1 MANEKYTAKAQQ
13 AMQAA
18 QQLAAMKY
26 HQEFNSLHLMLALA
40 KEPEGL
46 LATIFNDCQTD
57 LPMLKVKLEAEL
69 NKIPQVKGQ
78 ERLSMGIDLARVVG
92 KAREYAA
99 SMKDEFIS
107 TEHLLLALVSDGK
120 KEIQE
125 IAKDFKLSKDKIDA
139 SIKKNRKQNVTS
151 DNPEETYQSLS
162 KFGRDLTQMARASKL
177 DPVIGRDEE
186 IRRTIEILSRRTKN
200 NPVLIGEPGVGKTAI
215 VEGLARRIVAGDVP
229 ESLKN
234 KTLYALDMG
243 SLIAG
248 AKFRGEFEERLKAV
262 LNEITKSDGQIL
274 LFIDEVHTVVG
285 AGKAEGA
292 IDAGNIL
299 KPMLARGEL
308 RCIGATTLNEYRKYI
323 EKDTALERRF
333 QPVMVGEPS
342 VEDTITILR
351 GIKERYEVHHGVRIR
366 DAALVSAAT
375 LSDRYISD
383 RFLPDKAI
391 DLVDEAAAKLRTEI
405 ESLPAPID
413 ETRRKIMQLEI
424 EEQAL
429 KKESDAASKDKLKS
443 IVEEISQL
451 KSKEKV
457 LRDKWEAEKQSIL
470 RVRAIKK
477 EIDAVNNE
485 IEEAQRAYNLQ
496 KASEL
501 KYGKLPQL
509 QNTLKKVE
517 EEIAAQ
523 KDSKL
528 LKEEVGEED
537 IAKVVSRWTGIPLT
551 KMLMGEREKLLHL
564 EDTLHERVVGQDEA
578 VKVVSEAILRARA
591 GIKDPNRPIGSFIFL
606 GPTGVGKTELAK
618 ALAEALFDDERS
630 IIRVDMSEYMEKH
643 TVARLIG
650 APPGY
655 VGYDEGGQLTE
666 QVRRRPYSVILLDE
680 IEKAH
685 RDIFNVLLQILDD
698 GRLTDGKGR
707 VVNFKNTVII
717 MTSNLGSQEILT
729 RAKIGFI
736 TNKDFI
742 EAENIIKNLLKNHFR
757 PEFLNRIDDIVVFK
771 SLAKEQ
777 VKAIAGILLK
787 NLNERLEKQINVE
800 LTWTNE
806 AVEALSDKGFDANFG
821 ARPLKRLLTH
831 TVETELSKKII
842 SGAVKEGDTVEIGFD
857 GKNFTFNPK
866 NQSLVKLRAVGK
878 LKVNNSGSKQNE
890 IEKAIR

>member
-1 MANEKYTAKAQQ
+1 MAGEKYTAKAQQ

-18 QQLAAMKY
+18 QQLAAMRY
-26 HQEFNSLHLMLALA
+26 NQEFNSLHLMLALA

-46 LATIFNDCQTD
+46 LATIFQECQTD
-57 LPMLKVKLEAEL
+57 LPMFKVSLEAEL
-69 NKIPQVKGQ
+69 NKIPKVQGQ
-78 ERLSMGIDLARVVG
+78 ERLSMGIDLARVIG
-92 KAREYAA
+92 KANEYAA

-107 TEHLLLALVSDGK
+107 TEHLLLALVTDGK
-120 KEIQE
+120 KEVQD
-125 IAKDFKLSKDKIDA
+125 IAKKFLLSKSKIDDA
-139 SIKKNRKQNVTS
+139 IKKYRKQNVTS
-151 DNPEETYQSLS
+151 DNPEETYQSLA
-162 KFGRDLTQMARASKL
+162 KFGRDLTAAARAAKL

-262 LNEITKSDGQIL
+262 LNEIQKSDGQIL

-292 IDAGNIL
+292 MDAGNIL

-413 ETRRKIMQLEI
+413 EIRRKIMQLEI

-429 KKESDAASKDKLKS
+429 KKESDNASKEKLNS
-443 IVEEISQL
+443 IVEEIEKL
-451 KSKEKV
+451 KGQEKI

-477 EIDAVNNE
+477 EIDEVNNE

-517 EEIAAQ
+517 DEIAAQ
-523 KDSKL
+523 SDSRL

-717 MTSNLGSQEILT
+717 MTSNLGSHEIL
-729 RAKIGFI
+729 ASD
-736 TNKDFI
+736 DFAA
-742 EAENIIKNLLKNHFR
+742 AEETVKGLLKEYFR
-757 PEFLNRIDDIVVFK
+757 PEFLNRIDDIIVFK
-771 SLAKEQ
+771 SLAKDQ
-777 VKAIAGILLK
+777 VKEDRK
-787 NLNERLEKQINVE
+787 SV
-800 LTWTNE
+800 
-806 AVEALSDKGFDANFG
+806 V
-821 ARPLKRLLTH
+821 
-831 TVETELSKKII
+831 
-842 SGAVKEGDTVEIGFD
+842 
-857 GKNFTFNPK
+857 
-866 NQSLVKLRAVGK
+866 
-878 LKVNNSGSKQNE
+878 
-890 IEKAIR
+890 